1 MTDMFQNQPIERP
14 GMIDLGRGH
23 PGLELLPLT
32 LMRQA
37 AEQRFT
43 EPNAAFLQYGSE
55 QGELRFRLALA
66 AFLGLHYGVPVDPST
81 LLVTNGASSALQL
94 ICTLFTKPG
103 DTVLVEEPS
112 YFLALRIFADHH
124 LNVIGIPLDDKGLRT
139 DMVEAALQRVRPA
152 FLYTVPTFQNPTG
165 ITLSA
170 ERRAELIALS
180 SKYDLLIVAD
190 EVYHLLS
197 YQHLPPTPLATHL
210 GVASVISMGSFSKI
224 LAPGLRLGWIQAPPL
239 LLQRF
244 IAGGMLQSGGGLN
257 PFTSALV
264 ASALESGQLGTHLD
278 FLKHSY
284 RERAAAM
291 SQALVTLAER
301 VRYRNADGGFFVW
314 LELTTLED
322 AEQLLEVPNCDVNFQ
337 LGKRFSSTNA
347 FRNFLRL
354 SFSYYCPEKVT
365 SGVQKLGRLLERSG
379 LCR

>member
-1 MTDMFQNQPIERP
+1 
-14 GMIDLGRGH
+14 MIDLGRGH
-23 PGLELLPLT
+23 PGLELLPLA

-43 EPNAAFLQYGSE
+43 EPNVAFLQYGSE
-55 QGELRFRLALA
+55 QGDLRFRLALA
-66 AFLGLHYGVPVDPST
+66 AFLDLHYGVPVDPDT

-94 ICTLFTKPG
+94 ICTLFAKPG

-124 LNVIGIPLDDKGLRT
+124 LNVVGIPLDDEGLRI

-165 ITLSA
+165 VTLSA

-180 SKYDLLIVAD
+180 SKRDLLVIAD

-197 YQHLPPTPLATHL
+197 YQHLPPIPLAAHL
-210 GVASVISMGSFSKI
+210 SVAPVISMGSFSKI
-224 LAPGLRLGWIQAPPL
+224 LAPGLRLGWIQAPPP

-264 ASALESGQLGTHLD
+264 TSALESGQLETHLA

-284 RERAAAM
+284 RERAVAI
-291 SQALVTLAER
+291 SQALVTLAEC
-301 VRYRNADGGFFVW
+301 VRYRDADGGFFVW

-322 AEQLLEVPNCDVNFQ
+322 AELLLNPHDCNVSFQ
-337 LGKRFSSTNA
+337 PGVRFSSTNS
-347 FRNFLRL
+347 FKNFVRL
-354 SFSYYCPEKVT
+354 SFSYYCPEKLT
-365 SGVQKLGRLLERSG
+365 LGVQRLGRLLERPD
-379 LCR
+379 LWR